1 MSLPPNRKLL
11 SEYKLGRVFVETGSY
26 RGDAIQQ
33 ALEAGYEKIISID
46 IDQKNIDF
54 CKRRFDPLG
63 VIQLICGDSAECL
76 WDAIRG
82 INEPITFWL
91 DSHFQLLEG
100 EDPGDNPF
108 PLLKE
113 LQQIARHPVK
123 NHTILIDDI
132 LILTHPDVNNVT
144 RKNIEAA
151 IRIINPEYKI
161 SYVANP
167 VVMNLLI
174 AEP

>member
-1 MSLPPNRKLL
+1 MSLPPNRSLL
-11 SEYKLGRVFVETGSY
+11 KEYKNGRVFVETGSY
-26 RGDAIQQ
+26 IGDAIQQ
-33 ALEAGYEKIISID
+33 AIEAGYEKIISID

-76 WDAIRG
+76 WDAIKD
-82 INEPITFWL
+82 IDEPITFWL
-91 DSHFQLLEG
+91 DSHWQLF
-100 EDPGDNPF
+100 EDEPKGDNPF

-113 LQQIARHPVK
+113 LQQIARHPIK
-123 NHTILIDDI
+123 THTILIDDI

-151 IRIINPEYKI
+151 IRIINPKYKI

-167 VVMNLLI
+167 VVTNLLI
-174 AEP
+174 TEP